1 MIQPFVDSTE
11 IQHDSAALRAR
22 MQEDGYLYIRG
33 VFPKDE
39 VEALRL
45 YWLELLRNAG
55 CVDQDAPL
63 SDGVADLNGFGVE
76 PETHYMKVL
85 VELCRLPQFLALSH
99 HPNIIELLGR
109 LLDAPVFPHPKVIPR
124 YIFPQKTEF
133 TTPAHQ
139 DWIHIQGTEATYTAW
154 VPFSDLTEEMGGL
167 QICAGSHRSGVY
179 QSRPALGAGAVE
191 VTDLQS
197 EDWRY
202 NPVGQG
208 DLILFH
214 SMIVHQGVPCRGNR
228 LRLSVDTRYQ
238 SLHEPI
244 SKTSLT
250 SHVDAVAGWDEI
262 YRDWSH
268 DEPMRYYW
276 QHLPLDIVDLDPSY
290 FSRRGDMAIE
300 MGEAGDRRA
309 LSALQ
314 RIVHRD
320 PDPQRQKQ
328 AERLIRQLEAR
339 EHQ

>member
-1 MIQPFVDSTE
+1 
-11 IQHDSAALRAR
+11 
-22 MQEDGYLYIRG
+22 
-33 VFPKDE
+33 
-39 VEALRL
+39 
-45 YWLELLRNAG
+45 
-55 CVDQDAPL
+55 
-63 SDGVADLNGFGVE
+63 
-76 PETHYMKVL
+76 
-85 VELCRLPQFLALSH
+85 
-99 HPNIIELLGR
+99 
-109 LLDAPVFPHPKVIPR
+109 
-124 YIFPQKTEF
+124 
-133 TTPAHQ
+133 
-139 DWIHIQGTEATYTAW
+139 
-154 VPFSDLTEEMGGL
+154 MGGL
-167 QICAGSHRSGVY
+167 QVCAGSHRSGVY
-179 QSRPALGAGAVE
+179 QVRPALGAGAVE

-228 LRLSVDTRYQ
+228 LRLWMDTRYQ
-238 SLHEPI
+238 SLHEPV

-250 SHVDAVAGWDEI
+250 PFVDALVDWDEI
-262 YRDWSH
+262 YRDWSD

-276 QHLPLDIVDLDPSY
+276 QHLPLDLVDLDPSY
-290 FSRRGDMAIE
+290 LSQRGDMAIE

-328 AERLIRQLEAR
+328 AERLIRQLEAP